1 MGEVVQKSSHVHEVV
16 AGSHIVIRKE
26 NEIFELLPWMQ
37 PRAESLLTVKSY
49 GGIVD
54 RPAGMNMMFGTV
66 QIWAGPW
73 STELCQMKC
82 FPAGDGFQNPGG
94 GGGGGGGGWGN
105 F

>member
-82 FPAGDGFQNPGG
+82 FRNPGG
-94 GGGGGGGGWGN
+94 GGGGFGKGGI
-105 F
+105 